1 MEKTENPGKNDG
13 KIEEEA
19 KDSAALESA
28 KQSEAASLESQ
39 EDEAQKDGL
48 DSSSKVTES
57 SLDQEAQESNEAAQ
71 EGEAK
76 AASEAAQENPK
87 EEASQDPAKD
97 SMEASPEDGQ
107 SNEGG
112 QEASNEEKPKE
123 EVLVGVAALGQG
135 EPKVIA
141 TDEKAAAAEG
151 EKKEVKKEPKQES
164 EMVKWLKATM
174 ARDATRIWSAVAMI
188 GALVIVLGINSLTL
202 TWAVMGILYLIAM
215 NEGALLHRTSFG
227 LASFCMAVL
236 LWIGLY
242 FSSNSLAVVGC
253 VLCVVALYLIKDS
266 SDSSGKR
273 ILPFIYPT
281 LPFVAIYVIYSEYGV
296 WFLVWLLLAV
306 SVADVCAYYGG
317 KRFGSTPLCTASPN
331 KTWEGAVCGLVLGVA
346 VGTITGIGIFDG
358 FFCSLFATIFII
370 VLSMI
375 GDLLES
381 ALKRRAEVKDS
392 SNILPGH
399 GGLLDRIDAIMFGA
413 VAMLL
418 VLSIMEMYKQ

>member
-1 MEKTENPGKNDG
+1 MEKTENPDKNDS

-28 KQSEAASLESQ
+28 KQTEAAELESK
-39 EDEAQKDGL
+39 EVEAQKDML
-48 DSSSKVTES
+48 DHLSKATES
-57 SLDQEAQESNEAAQ
+57 SLDQEVQ
-71 EGEAK
+71 
-76 AASEAAQENPK
+76 AASETTQENPK

-97 SMEASPEDGQ
+97 SVGANPEDAQ
-107 SNEGG
+107 LAKEGG
-112 QEASNEEKPKE
+112 QEASNEGKSKE

-141 TDEKAAAAEG
+141 TDERAAEGEG

-164 EMVKWLKATM
+164 EMVKCLKATI
-174 ARDATRIWSAVAMI
+174 ARDATRIWSAVAMV

-253 VLCVVALYLIKDS
+253 VLCVVALYLIKDN

>member
-1 MEKTENPGKNDG
+1 MEKTENPSKNDG
-13 KIEEEA
+13 KIEEES
-19 KDSAALESA
+19 KDSTALESA
-28 KQSEAASLESQ
+28 KQAEATGLESK
-39 EDEAQKDGL
+39 EVEAQKDGL
-48 DSSSKVTES
+48 DPLSKATES
-57 SLDQEAQESNEAAQ
+57 SLDQEP
-71 EGEAK
+71 K
-76 AASEAAQENPK
+76 AASEATQENPK
-87 EEASQDPAKD
+87 EASHDNAQDSGGTNLEDAQLAKD
-97 SMEASPEDGQ
+97 D
-107 SNEGG
+107 G
-112 QEASNEEKPKE
+112 QEASSEEKSEE

-141 TDEKAAAAEG
+141 TDEKAAEDEG

-164 EMVKWLKATM
+164 EMVKCLKATM
-174 ARDATRIWSAVAMI
+174 ARDATRIWSAIAMI

-215 NEGALLHRTSFG
+215 NEGAFLHRTSFG

-253 VLCVVALYLIKDS
+253 VLCVVALYLIKDN

>member
-19 KDSAALESA
+19 KDSTTLESA
-28 KQSEAASLESQ
+28 KQAEATGLESK
-39 EDEAQKDGL
+39 E
-48 DSSSKVTES
+48 V
-57 SLDQEAQESNEAAQ
+57 EAQEARESSEA
-71 EGEAK
+71 EGEPK
-76 AASEAAQENPK
+76 AASEATQENPK
-87 EEASQDPAKD
+87 EASHDNAQDSGGTNLEGAQLAKD
-97 SMEASPEDGQ
+97 D
-107 SNEGG
+107 G
-112 QEASNEEKPKE
+112 QEASSEEKSKE

-141 TDEKAAAAEG
+141 TDEKAAEDEG
-151 EKKEVKKEPKQES
+151 EKEEVKKEPKQES
-164 EMVKWLKATM
+164 EIVKCLKATM
-174 ARDATRIWSAVAMI
+174 ARDSTRIWSAIAMI

-253 VLCVVALYLIKDS
+253 VLCVVALYLIKDN

-346 VGTITGIGIFDG
+346 VGTITGIGIFGG

-418 VLSIMEMYKQ
+418 ILSIMEMYKQ

>member
-48 DSSSKVTES
+48 DSSSKATES

-71 EGEAK
+71 E
-76 AASEAAQENPK
+76 NPK
-87 EEASQDPAKD
+87 EEASQDPTKD
-97 SMEASPEDGQ
+97 SMEASPEDTQ
-107 SNEGG
+107 LAKEGG

-164 EMVKWLKATM
+164 EMVKCLKATM

-253 VLCVVALYLIKDS
+253 VLCVVALYLIKDN